1 MYKNENIYNKFEY
14 IKQKLEIMV
23 LGLIIAAIVGILVGQ
38 DASKRGMNAWG
49 WGIGV
54 FLLMIVFLPLYFI
67 LRKPKI

>member
-1 MYKNENIYNKFEY
+1 MFPLIYNKFEY